1 MKAVILEVKG
11 NKAIALSDDGLVNA
25 VRNQGYQVGHTIE
38 MEEMTMKKS
47 TKKFSRMFAG
57 IAAAMVILLGG
68 GTAFAYNTPVAH
80 VSVDVNPSMVYSVNM
95 FNKVIDVEMAND
107 DAKLILDTI
116 EWDGE
121 DLTVVVEKTIDALK
135 DNGYLDDAKWYKKG
149 LVIGVN
155 SNSESKETELITSIK
170 NELERIVFEETNE
183 EISLDDNEDVVV
195 GIGKERVDEAAR
207 LSEALDMKVTPGKLN
222 LVEKLDASYLEAG
235 DEDVNSMTEDEIGDW
250 LGRPVQD
257 IMEQIKVNK
266 ALIKEGKETGKPD
279 YTTPKGI
286 ENKLTK
292 GAIDDDED
300 EDEDDLDT
308 TSGKGI
314 KNANENA
321 LKNRENENEE
331 D

>member
-25 VRNQGYQVGHTIE
+25 IRNQGYQVGHTIE

-68 GTAFAYNTPVAH
+68 GTVFAYNTPVAH
-80 VSVDVNPSMVYSVNM
+80 VSVDVNPSIIYTVNM
-95 FNKVIDVEMAND
+95 FDKVIDVEMANEE
-107 DAKLILDTI
+107 ATELLDTI
-116 EWDGE
+116 KWDGE
-121 DLTVVVEKTIDALK
+121 ELTVVVEKTIDALK
-135 DNGYLDDAKWYKKG
+135 AGGFLDDTDWYDDG

-155 SNSESKETELITSIK
+155 SNSESRENRLIKSIK
-170 NELERIVFEETNE
+170 NELEEIVFEETDE

-222 LVEKLDASYLEAG
+222 LVEKLDATYVEAT
-235 DEDVNSMTEDEIGDW
+235 DEDPMNDGELGEWLEKPVKEI
-250 LGRPVQD
+250 
-257 IMEQIKVNK
+257 MAQIKENK
-266 ALIKEGKETGKPD
+266 AQIKGDKETGKPD

-286 ENKLTK
+286 ENKLSK
-292 GAIDDDED
+292 AAIDDDED
-300 EDEDDLDT
+300 EDDDDDMDI

-314 KNANENA
+314 NNANENA